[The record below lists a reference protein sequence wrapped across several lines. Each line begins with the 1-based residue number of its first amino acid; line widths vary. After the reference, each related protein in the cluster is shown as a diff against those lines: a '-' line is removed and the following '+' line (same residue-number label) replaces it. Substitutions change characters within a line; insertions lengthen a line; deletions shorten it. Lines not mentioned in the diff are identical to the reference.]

1 MPPDCTVYVGGLPLT
16 ATPPSLIYCFAP
28 LSATSAVICRSFGF
42 VTFASAELAR
52 QAAQRR
58 DLQIDGQPCHAAPA
72 HTKLAASG
80 SARPPRRPAAG
91 SSRSIFVSAS
101 KQQAAP
107 AIERLLGTACAELT
121 SEGTR
126 VCVPRK
132 QGGAQPPQHR
142 GYAFIECASAPA
154 AAAVLAGLLQLGWR
168 AEPVRAHK
176 KKGAARGNKSR
187 GRRGRRGRAGRQ
199 GDDEEYEDD
208 FEDDDDEGGPP
219 PKEAP
224 PPAPA
229 PAPAAPAPAAAP
241 AAAAFEPAAEG
252 TQPAPPLLAR
262 VAKAAASDAGWCE
275 SVCGFVRTRAAGPP
289 PYASL
294 GTAAQQECYDDYQA
308 SVEEALEVLLD
319 DLELA
324 DQSEEFLMGLIGLQP
339 DQLKLPPPQRSVA
352 LQICALDER
361 GWFEQLMRLDAAAAA
376 HPVRMAALVLGVDT
390 EWSVQLDA
398 FQQAHAAKFVLGGGD
413 ALSSKLD
420 WAELHD
426 EYQAQMEAPL
436 EDVLQSLGIDAGG
449 FLQELAANSHEA
461 IIASPLP
468 PDAIEPVRAFADY
481 KAFEGMMMRA
491 ASDMEG

>member
-199 GDDEEYEDD
+199 GDDDEYEDD
-208 FEDDDDEGGPP
+208 FEDDDDDDAEDETGRGGGCSDAASAV
-219 PKEAP
+219 E
-224 PPAPA
+224 PAVV
-229 PAPAAPAPAAAP
+229 P
-241 AAAAFEPAAEG
+241 AAAA
-252 TQPAPPLLAR
+252 
-262 VAKAAASDAGWCE
+262 V
-275 SVCGFVRTRAAGPP
+275 
-289 PYASL
+289 
-294 GTAAQQECYDDYQA
+294 TAATPP
-308 SVEEALEVLLD
+308 VEEAATPLSSELAA
-319 DLELA
+319 LELA
-324 DQSEEFLMGLIGLQP
+324 EGDGIGDGGRGGRGGRGQADACVRAMAAFVSGSREWALGVQGFLLQHCRSFEDVEENRLEWTALHA
-339 DQLKLPPPQRSVA
+339 QLRDMMEA
-352 LQICALDER
+352 LLE
-361 GWFEQLMRLDAAAAA
+361 EQLAQ
-376 HPVRMAALVLGVDT
+376 LGVSVDDFVGRLAACPASRAGNDLLETVLAMDDFASFKQHMLRLKRDLDLLNLPTDT
-390 EWSVQLDA
+390 LDA
-398 FQQAHAAKFVLGGGD
+398 F
-413 ALSSKLD
+413 
-420 WAELHD
+420 
-426 EYQAQMEAPL
+426 
-436 EDVLQSLGIDAGG
+436 AG
-449 FLQELAANSHEA
+449 
-461 IIASPLP
+461 
-468 PDAIEPVRAFADY
+468 RT
-481 KAFEGMMMRA
+481 
-491 ASDMEG
+491 